1 MEATGKRKNMCLTI
15 PKRILAKKGDN
26 YIVEKEGGEKQEVK
40 TIIKVGAGDY
50 VLTQN
55 NVIIQ
60 KLTKKQ
66 AEEINELFR
75 Q

>member
-1 MEATGKRKNMCLTI
+1 MCLTI
-15 PKRILAKKGDN
+15 PKRILSKKGDN
-26 YIVEKEGGEKQEVK
+26 YIVEKEGGAKQEVK
-40 TIIKVGAGDY
+40 TIIKVGTGDY

-66 AEEINELFR
+66 AEEINKLF
-75 Q
+75 QQ

>member
-1 MEATGKRKNMCLTI
+1 MCLAI
-15 PKRILAKKGDN
+15 PKIVLKKEGAN
-26 YIVEKEGGEKQEVK
+26 CIVENGGGEKQEVK
-40 TIIKVGAGDY
+40 TIIKIKIGDY

-60 KLTKKQ
+60 KISKKQ
-66 AEEINELFR
+66 AQEINNLFN

>member
-1 MEATGKRKNMCLTI
+1 MCLTI
-15 PKRILAKKGDN
+15 PKKVLRKKGTS
-26 YIVEKEGGEKQEVK
+26 YIIEKNNGEKQEAK
-40 TIIKVGAGDY
+40 SIIKIKAGDY
-50 VLTQN
+50 VLTQS

-66 AEEINELFR
+66 AQEINSLLN

>member
-1 MEATGKRKNMCLTI
+1 MCLTI
-15 PKRILAKKGDN
+15 PKKIISKKGEN
-26 YIVEKEGGEKQEVK
+26 YIVEKNGGGKQEVK
-40 TIIKVGAGDY
+40 SIIKAKTGDY

-66 AEEINELFR
+66 AEEINNLFN